1 MPAGDFAS
9 AQILARCC
17 RSQHFGLSG
26 VAHIVFSLMFS
37 AALRRPVT
45 PSKRKKE
52 TSTSEHDTKE
62 YFARSGAKTHAATTP
77 LWSATA
83 PPHAAALSSANP
95 RSSFVPSRTR
105 GDFSRGFNARARWS
119 MGTTSSA
126 PARDS
131 RGDLRQRAAQQAR
144 QPRYTVPPG
153 YANAPQPFQGQ
164 QNYAAPRYYGQ
175 VRAQRDRGLAEDPP
189 PSRSLPCHAKR
200 AKGRP
205 TLAFERSNARCSSV
219 ARKKNV
225 KLLDARRDSQ
235 ILGADLVAADPPSR
249 SRTSL
254 LPSPRQMRRS
264 ARRARRRSATT
275 LI

>member
-1 MPAGDFAS
+1 
-9 AQILARCC
+9 
-17 RSQHFGLSG
+17 
-26 VAHIVFSLMFS
+26 MFS

-131 RGDLRQRAAQQAR
+131 RGDLRQRAAQQAQ
-144 QPRYTVPPG
+144 QPRYTMPQG

-175 VRAQRDRGLAEDPP
+175 VRARARGLAEEPP
-189 PSRSLPCHAKR
+189 LALASPRGTTRRVRRRATARPKTRSVTSDGAKKKPKPSTFS
-200 AKGRP
+200 
-205 TLAFERSNARCSSV
+205 SNA
-219 ARKKNV
+219 
-225 KLLDARRDSQ
+225 
-235 ILGADLVAADPPSR
+235 LV
-249 SRTSL
+249 
-254 LPSPRQMRRS
+254 
-264 ARRARRRSATT
+264 
-275 LI
+275 

>member
-1 MPAGDFAS
+1 MT
-9 AQILARCC
+9 RCL
-17 RSQHFGLSG
+17 RVVDVTTAPSQ
-26 VAHIVFSLMFS
+26 
-37 AALRRPVT
+37 
-45 PSKRKKE
+45 
-52 TSTSEHDTKE
+52 
-62 YFARSGAKTHAATTP
+62 
-77 LWSATA
+77 SATA
-83 PPHAAALSSANP
+83 PSHAAALSSANP
-95 RSSFVPSRTR
+95 RSSFAPTRTR
-105 GDFSRGFNARARWS
+105 GAFDRSRGANIARVRGS

-131 RGDLRQRAAQQAR
+131 RGDLRQRAAQQAQ
-144 QPRYTVPPG
+144 QPRYTARPG
-153 YANAPQPFQGQ
+153 HANAPQPFQGQ
-164 QNYAAPRYYGQ
+164 QNFAAPRYYGQ